1 LDALKDQFERLIL
14 QPLSETAHLLVLV
27 LFVVM
32 DALDECGRDGDIQAI
47 LQLFSRARDLKPVSL
62 RIFVTSKP
70 AAYPAWIQEN
80 A

>member
-1 LDALKDQFERLIL
+1 
-14 QPLSETAHLLVLV
+14 
-27 LFVVM
+27 M